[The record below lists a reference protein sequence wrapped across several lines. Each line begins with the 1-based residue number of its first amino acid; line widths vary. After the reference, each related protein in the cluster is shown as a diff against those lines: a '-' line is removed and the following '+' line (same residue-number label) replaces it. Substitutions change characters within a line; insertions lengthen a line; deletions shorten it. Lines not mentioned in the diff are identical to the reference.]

1 MWYPINMKGDA
12 AISSETNGGHKMKVF
27 DGFQKG
33 VDLGGWLSQGSYD
46 RAHLDS
52 FITETD
58 FEKIAGWG
66 CDHVRLPVDY
76 NIFEKEDGTPVGDGF
91 DLVDKAL
98 AWCEKYSLNMLID
111 VHKVYGYSFYSG
123 DGENGF
129 FDSEALQERYYKLWQ
144 RIAERYGRYPERVAF
159 ELLNEVNDKEF
170 SARWNAI
177 AKRAAEL
184 IRPLAPT
191 TKIVLGS
198 YWNNSVDALA
208 DLDMPYDENIVYNF
222 HCYDPFMFTHQGA
235 DWVDEMPLDLRLDYP
250 GDINDYRLKA
260 KETGLTRIQDYLDVP
275 ESGFDASYFEKR
287 FIGAV
292 KLCEERG
299 VALYCGEYGV
309 IDRADPIQILAWY
322 KDINSAFKKFGI
334 GRAAWNYKE
343 KDFGLSAERMLPV
356 IDELVKYL

>member
-1 MWYPINMKGDA
+1 MKKF
-12 AISSETNGGHKMKVF
+12 E
-27 DGFQKG
+27 GFQKG

-46 RAHLDS
+46 KAHLDS
-52 FITETD
+52 FITEGD
-58 FEKIAGWG
+58 FARIAGWG
-66 CDHVRLPVDY
+66 CDHVRLPIDY
-76 NIFEKEDGTPVGDGF
+76 NIFETDEGTPIDDGF
-91 DLVDKAL
+91 ELVDRAL
-98 AWCEKYSLNMLID
+98 TWCEKHNLNMLID

-123 DGENGF
+123 DGEDGF
-129 FDSEALQERYYKLWQ
+129 FDSDELQQRYYKWWERL
-144 RIAERYGRYPERVAF
+144 AERYGKFPERVAF
-159 ELLNEVNDKEF
+159 ELLNEVNDKEL
-170 SARWNAI
+170 SVRWNSI
-177 AKRAAEL
+177 AKQAFKV
-184 IRPLAPT
+184 IRPFAPK

-235 DWVDEMPLDLRLDYP
+235 GWVDEMPADLRLDYP
-250 GDINDYRLKA
+250 GDINEYRLKA

-275 ESGFDASYFEKR
+275 DSGFDASYFEKR

-292 KLCEERG
+292 KLCEERD

-309 IDRADPIQILAWY
+309 IDRADPTQILAWY
-322 KDINSAFKKFGI
+322 KDINSAFVKFGI

-343 KDFGLSAERMLPV
+343 KDFGLSADRMLTV

>member
-91 DLVDKAL
+91 ELVDKAL

-129 FDSEALQERYYKLWQ
+129 FDSETLQERYYKLWQ

-177 AKRAAEL
+177 AKRATEL
-184 IRPLAPT
+184 IRSLAPT

-275 ESGFDASYFEKR
+275 ECGFDASYFEKR

-299 VALYCGEYGV
+299 VALSITPYS
-309 IDRADPIQILAWY
+309 PQ
-322 KDINSAFKKFGI
+322 
-334 GRAAWNYKE
+334 
-343 KDFGLSAERMLPV
+343 
-356 IDELVKYL
+356 

>member
-1 MWYPINMKGDA
+1 
-12 AISSETNGGHKMKVF
+12 MKVF

-58 FEKIAGWG
+58 FGKIAGWG

-91 DLVDKAL
+91 ELVDKAL

-177 AKRAAEL
+177 AKRATEL
-184 IRPLAPT
+184 IRPLAPI